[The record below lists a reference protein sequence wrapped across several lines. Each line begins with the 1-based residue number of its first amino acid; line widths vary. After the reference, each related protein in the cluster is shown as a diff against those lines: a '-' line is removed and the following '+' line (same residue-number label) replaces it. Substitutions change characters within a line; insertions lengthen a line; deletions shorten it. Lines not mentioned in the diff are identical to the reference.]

1 MPRAML
7 NADLIEFL
15 RVRLDALPVCAAE
28 AGVDIRRIFRDG
40 VLKRSPIDTPKRP
53 DRIQFSLI

>member
-7 NADLIEFL
+7 NADFIEFL
-15 RVRLDALPVCAAE
+15 RVRLDE
-28 AGVDIRRIFRDG
+28 AGADVRPIFRDG
-40 VLKRSPIDTPKRP
+40 VLKRSPTDTPKRS

>member
-1 MPRAML
+1 ML

-15 RVRLDALPVCAAE
+15 RVRLDE
-28 AGVDIRRIFRDG
+28 AGVGVRRIFGDG
-40 VLKRSPIDTPKRP
+40 VLKRSPTDTPKRS

>member
-7 NADLIEFL
+7 NADFIKFL

-28 AGVDIRRIFRDG
+28 AGVDVRRIFRDG
-40 VLKRSPIDTPKRP
+40 ALKRSPADTPKQP